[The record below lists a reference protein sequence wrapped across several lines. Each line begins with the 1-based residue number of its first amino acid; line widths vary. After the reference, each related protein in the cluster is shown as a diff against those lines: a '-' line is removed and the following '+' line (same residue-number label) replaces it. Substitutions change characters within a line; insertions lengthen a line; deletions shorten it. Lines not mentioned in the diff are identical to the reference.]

1 MRTLRNLNFHILLM
15 GGQKYVH
22 FGKLFCSYLW
32 KYLPTKGLKK
42 LFTRIPMI
50 WSFRNVEVNA
60 VVVNSI
66 SSGSGNKNRNSNN
79 TDSSNRK
86 INNEITW
93 INKSWFFPHV
103 LMKVS
108 NIVLPDQR
116 QDFRCKNVM
125 KSQILKMC
133 L

>member
-1 MRTLRNLNFHILLM
+1 
-15 GGQKYVH
+15 
-22 FGKLFCSYLW
+22 
-32 KYLPTKGLKK
+32 
-42 LFTRIPMI
+42 MI
-50 WSFRNVEVNA
+50 WSFRNADVNA

-66 SSGSGNKNRNSNN
+66 SSGSGNKNSNSNN
-79 TDSSNRK
+79 TGSSNRK
-86 INNEITW
+86 INNEITQ

-108 NIVLPDQR
+108 NMVLLPNQR